1 MLYALNMSQFLTVV
15 FGWKIAASTGTVIFK
30 IMLNVIE
37 NLVVKDTRFYGTDG
51 CYELPVVPN
60 LVSSPFFIKLYF

>member
-1 MLYALNMSQFLTVV
+1 
-15 FGWKIAASTGTVIFK
+15 
-30 IMLNVIE
+30 LNVIE

-51 CYELPVVPN
+51 CYELPVGPN